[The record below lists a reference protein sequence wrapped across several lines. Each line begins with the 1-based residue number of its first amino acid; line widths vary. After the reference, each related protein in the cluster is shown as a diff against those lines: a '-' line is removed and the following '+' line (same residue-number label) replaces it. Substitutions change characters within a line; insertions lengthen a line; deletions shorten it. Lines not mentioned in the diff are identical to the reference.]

1 MEIDKSSQIPAGPDL
16 GSSYTPESRAWVVGL
31 AKNCELTLEE
41 NIRVLEEFCTGFPTS
56 WIIVES
62 NSTDSTNKI
71 LQRYV
76 SIKED
81 FTLLC
86 PPTAPD
92 ESREPRVRKMARLRN
107 LYLES
112 ISSRVVGQHDILL
125 VVDLDNLLRL
135 DSKLSDFESE
145 INLKNA
151 FFAASNG
158 PYYDVFALRDSE
170 HDFDYFVEV
179 RARIS
184 SGLNPFRAYKEALVR
199 SQLRLAN
206 LKTAHPVQSAF
217 GGLALYPA
225 SLAMKCKYSDHEG
238 CEHVHFNFEVGKHL
252 TGMFIDP
259 RLAIP
264 RVLEHTKLISPF
276 WQAVIALG
284 SLIPSKIAK
293 KIFDVLFGI

>member
-1 MEIDKSSQIPAGPDL
+1 MIDKSRH
-16 GSSYTPESRAWVVGL
+16 TPERHVWVVGL
-31 AKNCELTLEE
+31 AKNCELNLED

-62 NSTDSTNKI
+62 NSTDLTNEI
-71 LQRYV
+71 LQRHAL
-76 SIKED
+76 IKED

-86 PPTAPD
+86 PPPTPD
-92 ESREPRVRKMARLRN
+92 EPREPRLQKMARLRN

-112 ISSRVVGQHDILL
+112 LSSRVVGQQDILL

-135 DSKLSDFESE
+135 SSKLSDFEGE
-145 INLKNA
+145 IDSKNA

-158 PYYDVFALRDSE
+158 PYYDVFALRDSL
-170 HDFDYFVEV
+170 HDFNYFLEA

-184 SGLNPFRAYKEALVR
+184 SGSNPFRAYKDVLVGP
-199 SQLRLAN
+199 QLRLAN

-225 SLAMKCKYSDHEG
+225 REAMKCKYSDHEG